1 MSNDVQ
7 VALLADTPADDN
19 QDTIQATAALIRA
32 AKADQLVA
40 IVCHHQESK
49 EPVTVICVMSPAPDS
64 PNNMISAPVA
74 MLFTE
79 GNTPWTEYELP
90 QAAIAQPGPLEG
102 LEEIESDEQYDSEP
116 ASSETAEGLGEDP
129 SN

>member
-1 MSNDVQ
+1 MNVQ
-7 VALLADTPADDN
+7 VAVLADTPVEEN
-19 QDTIQATAALIRA
+19 QDVIQATATLIRA

-64 PNNMISAPVA
+64 PGNVVSAPIA

-79 GNTPWTEYELP
+79 GNTPWLDYELP
-90 QAAIAQPGPLEG
+90 KAALPQPGPLEG
-102 LEEIESDEQYDSEP
+102 LEESNDERSNDSES
-116 ASSETAEGLGEDP
+116 ASCETTEGLGEDP